1 MLFKTN
7 RRLRNALSGYLFI
20 SPMLFGIIVFT
31 LFPIIASVVLSFTDW
46 KFITGYDAIR
56 FVGLQNYER
65 LIDDSV
71 FKQSLINNFWLLL
84 VIPVTLVLALVLSY
98 LINNHVKGKN
108 AFKVVYFMPNISSI
122 VAVAVVFQIIFH
134 PTYGPLN
141 SMLKAIG
148 ISDPPMWL
156 ADPSYA
162 LLSVMMIMVWVEL
175 GYNMIIYI
183 AALQSIPKDIYEAAE
198 IDGASSWIK
207 FRKITVPMLSA
218 TTFFLLVT
226 GVIGSFKAFS
236 LIKVLTNGG
245 PSSSTSTIVF
255 DLYDTAFVSLK
266 TGYASAMSI
275 VLFLCVLFITAVQ
288 WYGQRKWVNY

>member
-1 MLFKTN
+1 MLFKSN

-65 LIDDSV
+65 LADDSV

-84 VIPVTLVLALVLSY
+84 VVPITLVLALILSY

-108 AFKVVYFMPNISSI
+108 AFKVIYFMPNISSI

-134 PTYGPLN
+134 PSYGPLN
-141 SMLKAIG
+141 SMLKSIG
-148 ISDPPMWL
+148 VSEPPMWL

-162 LLSVMMIMVWVEL
+162 LLSVMIIMVWVEL

-198 IDGASSWIK
+198 IDGASSWVR
-207 FRKITVPMLSA
+207 FRRITVPMLSA

-255 DLYDTAFVSLK
+255 NLYDTAFVSLK

-275 VLFLCVLFITAVQ
+275 ILFLCVLFITAVQ

>member
-218 TTFFLLVT
+218 TTIFLLVT
-226 GVIGSFKAFS
+226 EVIGSFKAFS